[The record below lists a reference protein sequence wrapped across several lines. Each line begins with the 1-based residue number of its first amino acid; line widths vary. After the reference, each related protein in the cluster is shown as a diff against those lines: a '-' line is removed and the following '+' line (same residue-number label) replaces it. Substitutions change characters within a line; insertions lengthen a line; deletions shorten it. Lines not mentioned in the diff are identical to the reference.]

1 MNSSAQVPGSDQ
13 TGFLDASLRAPGKKP
28 RIVDPEV
35 YQSWNPFWA
44 MILTLIV
51 IVFFRKRESSG
62 APVST
67 AKKMFYGLILTTMS
81 MLLMELAAWVC
92 QLHQIRVSGL
102 WLIATYCVITLGE
115 VCLTPMG
122 QSMVMKLAPTR
133 LAGVLMGGWFC
144 AIAIGSA
151 FSGLLGEVQNTRL
164 LFLLLTV
171 AVSVVAALFWKFLP
185 RLNQMLSL

>member
-1 MNSSAQVPGSDQ
+1 MNSSAQVPRSDQ
-13 TGFLDASLRAPGKKP
+13 NGFPDASLRTPGKMPK
-28 RIVDPEV
+28 IVDPEV

-44 MILTLIV
+44 MIFTPIV

-62 APVST
+62 KPVST
-67 AKKMFYGLILTTMS
+67 AKKMFYGLVLTTMS
-81 MLLMELAAWVC
+81 MLLMELAALVY

-102 WLIATYCVITLGE
+102 WLIGTYCVITLGE

-151 FSGLLGEVQNTRL
+151 VSGLLGAVQNTRL
-164 LFLLLTV
+164 LFLLLTI
-171 AVSVVAALFWKFLP
+171 AVSAVAALFWKFLP
-185 RLNQMLSL
+185 WLNQMLPK